1 MDLAS
6 VIVEM
11 SATFSRMSLVDSSKL
26 RHFFNLA
33 SSLTANRSRF
43 TLLLCDLFLRPIV
56 CSLQCCS
63 TGIKWD
69 NWQKLN
75 SHVARWLCFPD
86 VKWLSESP
94 KDCSALAKLELMA
107 YASPTSADFP
117 AIRVQTVSVR
127 SSFYPVCDI
136 LTEISCK
143 QKRILDLLC
152 VLSTIGV
159 Y

>member
-11 SATFSRMSLVDSSKL
+11 SATFSRMSLVDSSRL

-86 VKWLSESP
+86 VKWLSGSP
-94 KDCSALAKLELMA
+94 KDCSALAKVVLMA
-107 YASPTSADFP
+107 CQPTDSWLPCYSCTNRLREKF
-117 AIRVQTVSVR
+117 VLSCVR
-127 SSFYPVCDI
+127 YPDRDI
-136 LTEISCK
+136 LQTKKNPRPVVRPINN
-143 QKRILDLLC
+143 RC
-152 VLSTIGV
+152 V
-159 Y
+159 

>member
-6 VIVEM
+6 VIVEI
-11 SATFSRMSLVDSSKL
+11 SATFSRMSLVDSSRL

-86 VKWLSESP
+86 VKWLSGSP
-94 KDCSALAKLELMA
+94 RDCSALAKVALMA
-107 YASPTSADFP
+107 CQPTDSWLR